1 MKTIV
6 VDDEVVAL
14 KMFLYEAEMVSG
26 IEMKGAF
33 QSPLEALQ
41 YASRNEVELAILD
54 VEMPEMDGILLG
66 QELRKNNPDIML
78 VYISNQE
85 KYAMEAFRLH
95 AAGYLMKP
103 YTKEEL
109 QYAVESAYL
118 LSKRKKKKIYA
129 RTFGYFDLFVD
140 EKPVMFKS
148 AKAKEL
154 LAYLIDRR
162 GGIVT
167 SEQII
172 NVLWEDRPNDEATQN
187 LCSKIVKTLK
197 KELKEIGAENM
208 LISSRGNKR
217 VDIQVFDC
225 DLYDF
230 LEGKK
235 ELRERYI
242 GEYLL
247 DYSWAENRTAQ
258 LDKYI
263 QDIG

>member
-6 VDDEVVAL
+6 VDDEIVAIKQL
-14 KMFLYEAEMVSG
+14 LYVAEEIG
-26 IEMKGAF
+26 EIDMKGAF

-41 YASRNEVELAILD
+41 YISRNEVELAILD
-54 VEMPEMDGILLG
+54 IEMPQMDGILLG
-66 QELRKNNPDIML
+66 KELREKNPDIML
-78 VYISNQE
+78 IYITTEE
-85 KYAMEAFRLH
+85 KYAMEAIRLH
-95 AAGYLMKP
+95 AAGYLLKP
-103 YTKEEL
+103 YTVEQL
-109 QYAVESAYL
+109 QYAVESARL
-118 LSKRKKKKIYA
+118 LSKRKKKRISA

-187 LCSKIVKTLK
+187 LCSKVVKTLI
-197 KELKEIGAENM
+197 KELKENGAERIM
-208 LISSRGNKR
+208 VSSRGSKY
-217 VDIQVFDC
+217 VDPQYFEC
-225 DLYDF
+225 DLYDL
-230 LEGKK
+230 LEGKSEVK
-235 ELRERYI
+235 NTYI

-258 LDKYI
+258 LDKYM
-263 QDIG
+263 